1 MQGLP
6 MRASRIRII
15 FGFFILVL
23 WFNSAN
29 AIEIREV
36 TSPGGIKAWLVENKT
51 IPLIAMQFS
60 FEGGSTSDPVGK
72 EGTAHFITGMMDE
85 GAGDLDSAA
94 FQALR
99 DELAVRISFESGMD
113 QFEGSFQT
121 LSKNRAEAF
130 TLLKKVLTAPH
141 FDKEAMERV
150 RQQFLLSAKDD
161 ERDPEKI
168 ASRVWMKLAFADQLY
183 ARQSNG
189 TPESVAAITPDDLR
203 AMHKLLFS
211 RKGLKVAV
219 VGDIDAATLA
229 TSLDEIFGGLP
240 DTEPPQAVSTVSMAK
255 GPIVEIID
263 YDIPQSILVFG
274 HEGILR
280 SDPDFIPAFIM
291 SQILGGSG
299 YASHLTTEVR
309 EKRGLTYGVGFGLS
323 PMDHMGLY
331 VGSLGTRNEKA
342 GEALAVVKETL
353 KKMADEGP
361 TPAEL
366 ADVKTFLTGSYALR
380 FDTNDKIAGQLLGLQ
395 QQNLGIDYIN
405 KRNGWVEAVT
415 LDQVKAQ
422 AKRLVDSDHLIVTVV
437 GKPEGLKSTG
447 SGG

>member
-1 MQGLP
+1 
-6 MRASRIRII
+6 MRASRLRII
-15 FGFFILVL
+15 FSFFILVL

-36 TSPGGIKAWLVENKT
+36 TSPGGIRAWLVENKS

-94 FQALR
+94 FQARR
-99 DELAVRISFESGMD
+99 DELAVRISFDNGVD
-113 QFEGSFQT
+113 QFEGSLQT

-130 TLLKKVLTAPH
+130 TLLKKVLTAPR
-141 FDKEAMERV
+141 FEKEAMERV

-168 ASRVWMKLAFADQLY
+168 ASRAWMKLAFGDQLY
-183 ARQSNG
+183 ARRSNG
-189 TPESVAAITPDDLR
+189 TPESIAAITPDDLR

-240 DTEPPQAVSTVSMAK
+240 DTEPPRAVSTVTLAK
-255 GPIVEIID
+255 GPIVKIID
-263 YDIPQSILVFG
+263 HDIPQSIIVFG

-280 SDPDFIPAFIM
+280 SDPDFIPAFVM
-291 SQILGGSG
+291 NQILGGGG
-299 YASHLTTEVR
+299 YTSRLTTEVR

-323 PMDHMGLY
+323 PMDHVGLY

-361 TPAEL
+361 TQAEL
-366 ADVKTFLTGSYALR
+366 DDVKTYLTGSYALR

-422 AKRLVDSDHLIVTVV
+422 AKRLVDSERLIVTVV

-447 SGG
+447 TGG

>member
-1 MQGLP
+1 
-6 MRASRIRII
+6 MRASRLRII

-72 EGTAHFITGMMDE
+72 EGAAHFMTGMMDE

-99 DELAVRISFESGMD
+99 DELAVRISFDNGMD
-113 QFEGSFQT
+113 QFEGSLQT

-130 TLLKKVLTAPH
+130 VLLKKVLTAPH
-141 FDKEAMERV
+141 FEKGAMERV
-150 RQQFLLSAKDD
+150 RQQFLLSAKND
-161 ERDPEKI
+161 EQDPEKI
-168 ASRVWMKLAFADQLY
+168 ASQSWMKLVFADQLY

-189 TPESVAAITPDDLR
+189 TPESIAGITPDDLQ

-240 DTEPPQAVSTVSMAK
+240 DTGPPQPVSTVTMAK
-255 GPIVEIID
+255 GPIVKIID
-263 YDIPQSILVFG
+263 YDISQSILVFG
-274 HEGILR
+274 HGGILR
-280 SDPDFIPAFIM
+280 NDPDFIPAFIM
-291 SQILGGSG
+291 NQILGGSG
-299 YASHLTTEVR
+299 YASRLTTEVR
-309 EKRGLTYGVGFGLS
+309 EKRGLSYGVGFSLS
-323 PMDHMGLY
+323 PMDHVGLY

-361 TPAEL
+361 TQAEL
-366 ADVKTFLTGSYALR
+366 DDVKTFLTGSYALR
-380 FDTNDKIAGQLLGLQ
+380 FDTNDKIAGQLLGIQ
-395 QQNLGIDYIN
+395 EENLGIDYIN

-422 AKRLVDSDHLIVTVV
+422 AKRLIDSDNLIVTVV
-437 GKPEGLKSTG
+437 GRPEGLKSTD

>member
-1 MQGLP
+1 
-6 MRASRIRII
+6 MRASRLRIV
-15 FGFFILVL
+15 FSFFFLVL

-29 AIEIREV
+29 AVEIREI
-36 TSPGGIKAWLVENKT
+36 TSPGGIKAWLVENKS

-94 FQALR
+94 FQARR
-99 DELAVRISFESGMD
+99 DEFAVRISFDNGMD
-113 QFEGSFQT
+113 QFEGSLQT

-130 TLLKKVLTAPH
+130 VLLKKVLTAPH
-141 FDKEAMERV
+141 FEKEAMERV
-150 RQQFLLSAKDD
+150 RQQFLLSARDD
-161 ERDPEKI
+161 EQDPEKI
-168 ASRVWMKLAFADQLY
+168 ASRAWMKLAFGDQLY

-189 TPESVAAITPDDLR
+189 TPESIAGITPDDLR
-203 AMHKLLFS
+203 AMHKFLFS
-211 RKGLKVAV
+211 RRGLKVAV
-219 VGDIDAATLA
+219 VGDIDATTLA

-240 DTEPPQAVSTVSMAK
+240 DTEPPQPVSTVTLAK
-255 GPIVEIID
+255 GPIVKVID
-263 YDIPQSILVFG
+263 YDISQSILVFG

-280 SDPDFIPAFIM
+280 NDPDFIPAFVM
-291 SQILGGSG
+291 NQILGGGG
-299 YASHLTTEVR
+299 YASRLTTEVR
-309 EKRGLTYGVGFGLS
+309 EKRGLTYGVGFSLS

-361 TPAEL
+361 TQAEL
-366 ADVKTFLTGSYALR
+366 DDVKTFLTGSYALR
-380 FDTNDKIAGQLLGLQ
+380 FDTNDKIAGQLLGIQ

-415 LDQVKAQ
+415 LDQVKSQ
-422 AKRLVDSDHLIVTVV
+422 AKRLVDSERLIVTIV
-437 GKPEGLKSTG
+437 GKPEGLKST
-447 SGG
+447 STGG